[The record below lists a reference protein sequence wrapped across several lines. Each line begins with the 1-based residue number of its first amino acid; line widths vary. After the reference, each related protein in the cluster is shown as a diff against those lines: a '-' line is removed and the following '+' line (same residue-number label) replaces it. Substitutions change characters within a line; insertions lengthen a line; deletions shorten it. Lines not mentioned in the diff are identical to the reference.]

1 MGDEADVLVCVRSGA
16 KVLAHEQLF
25 MPYGTNILTL
35 YTTIVSERGLDDQY
49 DLLEAKAI
57 HTE

>member
-1 MGDEADVLVCVRSGA
+1 MGDEADVLVCVRSGV

-25 MPYGTNILTL
+25 LSYGTNILTL
-35 YTTIVSERGLDDQY
+35 YTTIASDRDLDDKY
-49 DLLEAKAI
+49 DLVEAKAI

>member
-1 MGDEADVLVCVRSGA
+1 MGDEADVLVCVRSGV

-25 MPYGTNILTL
+25 MPYGTTILTL
-35 YTTIVSERGLDDQY
+35 YTTIVSERGLDDKY
-49 DLLEAKAI
+49 DLVEAKAI